1 MKNKISITI
10 ALVVVIL
17 LAAYACLFQVRY
29 DEVAIRTHFDSAGD
43 KSLITEPNLY
53 VRWPWPI
60 DRVHKYS
67 KRLQVLEDQLEE
79 QQTADEKAVIIRTYV
94 AWRITDPLNFFKRL
108 ETNKSAQETI
118 KHAEAQMVPLLRTTR
133 GIISQYSFEQLV
145 NTDASKLKLT
155 EIEDKATAQLQSRI
169 DDSGYGITID
179 KVGIRR
185 VMLPEKTTESVFETM
200 KKTRERMAANARQ
213 EGKAKA
219 AAIQSDAE
227 TASKRMKAIAERRA
241 QAIRAKGD
249 REAAQYYASFAAEKE
264 DFAIFLFKNEA
275 LKEMLKNNSTFVLPA
290 EDLGLFE
297 SVGKVNLPAA
307 K

>member
-1 MKNKISITI
+1 MKNKISFII
-10 ALVVVIL
+10 ALIVVL
-17 LAAYACLFQVRY
+17 LLGAYACLFQVRY
-29 DEVAIRTHFDSAGD
+29 DEVAVRTHFDSAD
-43 KSLITEPNLY
+43 ENSLISNPDIY
-53 VRWPWPI
+53 GRWPWPI
-60 DRVHKYS
+60 DKVHKYS

-94 AWRITDPLNFFKRL
+94 AWRITDPLSFFKRL
-108 ETNKSAQETI
+108 ETTKR
-118 KHAEAQMVPLLRTTR
+118 AEEQMIPLLRTTR

-145 NTDASKLKLT
+145 NTDGSKLKLT
-155 EIEDKATAQLQSRI
+155 EIEDKATQQLQSRVT
-169 DDSGYGITID
+169 DSGYGIEIQ

-219 AAIQSDAE
+219 AAIKSDAF
-227 TASKRMKAIAERRA
+227 TAAQRMKAIAERRA

-249 REAAQYYASFAAEKE
+249 REASKYYASFAADKE

-275 LKEMLKNNSTFVLPA
+275 LKEMLKTNSTFVLPA

-297 SVGKVNLPAA
+297 NVGKIELPAR